1 MRSLSFVVFTT
12 LCLISISCTQQ
23 PQSIAQWRGP
33 NRDGIYPEKNLLA
46 AWPDSGPELLWS
58 YEGLGVGFSAPVVT
72 SDRLFI
78 NGVVDSTST
87 IFCFDLKGKLIWKTA
102 NGPEFFGNSYSA
114 NFPGARSAPTFYKGL
129 LYVTSGQGRIACMDA
144 TTGKVNWAVDMI
156 GELGGKLNMFGNSES
171 LFVDDHQV
179 YCMPGGPEVN
189 LAALD
194 RLTGKVVWTSKALG
208 DAVSFCSPIVINL
221 SERRVLVTLSREYI
235 MGIDL
240 KNGELLWSQKEDSVK
255 YEGEYCNTPVY
266 ADGFI
271 YSVSGVDKGSG
282 AFKLRLSPDGK
293 GIQELWRNGDVKND
307 FGGFVLVDGQLYC
320 AAKDHKLKRLD
331 INTGMVT
338 DSLGGL
344 SGSVIFAE
352 NRLYCYTDNGYMNLI
367 DVSEP
372 KMKLVSK
379 FKIAKGTK
387 EHFSHPVIADGVLYV
402 RHGDALMAYRIR

>member
-1 MRSLSFVVFTT
+1 MRNLLLVAFA
-12 LCLISISCTQQ
+12 LCMISISCTQQ
-23 PQSIAQWRGP
+23 SQPIAQWRGP

-46 AWPDSGPELLWS
+46 AWPENGPELLWS
-58 YEGLGVGFSAPVVT
+58 FEEIGPGFSSPVVT
-72 SDRLFI
+72 NDRIFI

-87 IFCFDLKGKLIWKTA
+87 IFCFDLSGKLIWKA
-102 NGPEFFGNSYSA
+102 PNGKEFFGNGYSA
-114 NFPGARSAPTFYKGL
+114 SFPGARSAPTLYKGL
-129 LYVTSGQGRIACMDA
+129 LYVTSGLGRIACLDA
-144 TTGKVNWAVDMI
+144 TTGKMNWTVDMI
-156 GELGGKLNMFGNSES
+156 GDLGGKLNMFGNSES
-171 LFVDDHQV
+171 LYVDDKNV
-179 YCMPGGPEVN
+179 YCMPGGTETN

-271 YSVSGVDKGSG
+271 YSVSGVDKGTG

-293 GIQELWRNGDVKND
+293 SVQEVWRNGDVKND
-307 FGGFVLVDGQLYC
+307 LGGFVLVGDQLYC
-320 AAKDHKLKRLD
+320 ASKDHKLKRLD
-331 INTGMVT
+331 ANTGAVA
-338 DSLGGL
+338 DSLGGF
-344 SGSVIFAE
+344 SGSVIFAD

-367 DVSEP
+367 DISEP
-372 KMKLVSK
+372 KMKRVSK
-379 FKIAKGTK
+379 FKIVKGTK

-402 RHGDALMAYRIR
+402 RHGNALMAYGIR